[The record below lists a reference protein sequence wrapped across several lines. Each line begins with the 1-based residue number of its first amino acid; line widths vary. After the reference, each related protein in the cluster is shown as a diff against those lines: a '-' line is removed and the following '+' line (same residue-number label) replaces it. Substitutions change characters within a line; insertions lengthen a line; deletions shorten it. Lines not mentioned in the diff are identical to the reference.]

1 MRRVLTGALLAAV
14 LAACSV
20 EAPEYRPTPNPS
32 PTVAAKPD
40 ILPLTYEVD
49 PLSVRA
55 GTVVAVSKTAI
66 FFSNPNAF
74 VLDWFMTVRFKSADG
89 LAVSD
94 ERIGN
99 SGVPPDRAD
108 PKFQNWYY
116 PIPPGDSWTVVRYDS
131 TFTKSDVQEFK
142 VARSLVTIG
151 ELSGLSVAN
160 QSCANDAAV
169 RVIGCDLNVATTAAV
184 PAFSKL
190 HLVVVVRSK
199 ASSREILS
207 AMQWRPE
214 LAANEK
220 PWLGLASGDTLKIKM
235 HDGYPTPT

>member
-1 MRRVLTGALLAAV
+1 MKQALMSVPIALLLV
-14 LAACSV
+14 SCSV

-108 PKFQNWYY
+108 PKFQNWYF
-116 PIPPGDSWTVVRYDS
+116 PIPPGDSWTVV
-131 TFTKSDVQEFK
+131 K
-142 VARSLVTIG
+142 IG
-151 ELSGLSVAN
+151 RAHV
-160 QSCANDAAV
+160 
-169 RVIGCDLNVATTAAV
+169 
-184 PAFSKL
+184 
-190 HLVVVVRSK
+190 
-199 ASSREILS
+199 
-207 AMQWRPE
+207 
-214 LAANEK
+214 
-220 PWLGLASGDTLKIKM
+220 
-235 HDGYPTPT
+235 